1 MIKVERS
8 QPAPA
13 SLAEEA
19 KKKNGEYNK
28 PDVTERLKR
37 DFHNKCYI
45 CGIDRLQDAV
55 VEHRLPH
62 KNGTY
67 PERKFDWNNL
77 FWSCMHC
84 NSVKNR
90 DMYDVGIIDCCRR
103 DPEECLIFDFKEDNI
118 SVSVTDEGDV
128 EAQLTATLMYDV
140 FNIRNTGIRT
150 ARSQERLE
158 RSQEQMN
165 ILITALDKYKE
176 NPSNKS
182 ALRTLKVFLRRETAF
197 SEFKRAYVRKRLN
210 EFPCLREYLE

>member
-28 PDVTERLKR
+28 PDVTEWLKR

-45 CGIDRLQDAV
+45 CGMDRLQDAV
-55 VEHRLPH
+55 VEHRLLH

-90 DMYDVGIIDCCRR
+90 DMYDVGIILSKRMFKAGQRIVASCICVCDCTYC
-103 DPEECLIFDFKEDNI
+103 
-118 SVSVTDEGDV
+118 
-128 EAQLTATLMYDV
+128 
-140 FNIRNTGIRT
+140 
-150 ARSQERLE
+150 
-158 RSQEQMN
+158 
-165 ILITALDKYKE
+165 E
-176 NPSNKS
+176 NPYFCS
-182 ALRTLKVFLRRETAF
+182 ALALHKVALLMPVIATT
-197 SEFKRAYVRKRLN
+197 
-210 EFPCLREYLE
+210 CL